1 MVNSSP
7 GGKKKIGIGY
17 ILGWIFGVLFLL
29 AALGALISIQIPSVI
44 LLLISAILLLPPAWE
59 RINKKMSV
67 TITGGLKAILVIVLI
82 IAAGSMMGNTTTEDY
97 GGSNAVDEI
106 PSQAENT
113 DLVEKEPSQT
123 GSAETETTNYFAI
136 GDDVIVGDMKVT
148 VTDVETRSYM
158 GDEYFGEEADGIFV
172 IITADVENL
181 GKETIDYFSDNNF
194 KLIDTQEREF
204 DPDDSAWAYLEEGVL
219 IEQLQPGL
227 PKTIQ
232 IAFDVPEGEYNLEVV
247 DNSVW
252 RTNVKMIAIG
262 TV

>member
-1 MVNSSP
+1 MSSDETVNSSP
-7 GGKKKIGIGY
+7 EEKKKIGIRY
-17 ILGWIFGVLFLL
+17 ILGWIFGILFLL
-29 AALGALISIQIPSVI
+29 AALGALISVQIPS
-44 LLLISAILLLPPAWE
+44 AIFLFVAAFLLLPPVWE
-59 RINKKMSV
+59 RIEKNLSV
-67 TITGGLKAILVIVLI
+67 TITGGLKVLLVLVLVVV
-82 IAAGSMMGNTTTEDY
+82 AGSMMDDTTAEDY
-97 GGSNAVDEI
+97 GDSNVVDDI
-106 PSQAENT
+106 
-113 DLVEKEPSQT
+113 PSQT

-136 GDDVIVGDMKVT
+136 GDDVVVGDMKVT

-232 IAFDVPEGEYNLEVV
+232 IAFDVPEGEYNLEVT

-262 TV
+262 SV